1 MISGAA
7 AVDTVVVVLID
18 VIFVRG
24 QSPVSGLP
32 NASREKSKTQR
43 STEKGDEGKRNGKL
57 MTLSTAVSYIIISP
71 KRN

>member
-1 MISGAA
+1 MIGGAA

-43 STEKGDEGKRNGKL
+43 STEKGDEGKRNG
-57 MTLSTAVSYIIISP
+57 
-71 KRN
+71 N